1 MKSDPSGKQPEP
13 GETVTPGSTGEAAGR
28 EQTDPP
34 AVTTKPGPGRT
45 SSPAATGS
53 TSPAGTGRGV
63 HLPIRVP
70 ALLAALAAATTML
83 ALFLAGSFDWSG
95 VADTSAVVRYGLPLA
110 LSATNLLA
118 AATVGLLLVIVFLV
132 PDRSGDRWALTGTR
146 QYAVRWAGYLGF
158 VWFLLA
164 AVVLLLSAGEQTG
177 TSAASTDAV
186 TQLIFFVR
194 HVELGQILTVS
205 MLLAL
210 VCSQLALSANRVTTT
225 AWALVLAIAAIVPLS
240 LNGHSSG
247 AADHINA
254 VNSLLVHVLAA
265 AVWVG
270 GLIALVV
277 LSPFLRRP
285 LEAARRFSPVAA
297 ICFVLVG
304 LSGLDSAWLRLGSR
318 TALTTAYG
326 AMVLV
331 KVGLLIALGVFGW
344 WHRRRRL
351 AAEQADPRHT
361 MLRLA
366 GVELLLMGL
375 AMGLGQ
381 AIDRTVPPVAQ
392 ATITDPDYSFTYLVG
407 FERPPAMSWTTIF
420 TQWFPD
426 RMMIALIVAMVLAYA
441 LGVRKLRRRGDSWPI
456 WATLNWMAG
465 CLLLFWVTNGG
476 PLVYGMITFSGHM
489 IMHMLLMMAVPP
501 LLVLGNPITLALRA
515 LPPRRDASTGPRE
528 WLLSVAHSR
537 ALRILANPVVASVQ
551 FSAGLILFYFT
562 ALFPIAMATH
572 TGHMLMTFHFLL
584 SGYLFCWMLIGTDP
598 GPPKAAYPV
607 RLIIVMAT
615 MAVHAFVNVTLMTG
629 DQIYAADWWPQLGL
643 TDTVA
648 LLDDQRR
655 GAMIAWG
662 TGDGPTLLL
671 MMGVALNW
679 ARSSEREARRFD
691 RQADRDGDAQLAAY
705 NAYLAALSGGRKR
718 PDAEPIEQE
727 PIEQEPAGQEPAG
740 QEPTEQE
747 PTGLPGSSDGGS
759 EHRIKK
765 DISESVRAH
774 PALRGASADGSTT
787 D

>member
-1 MKSDPSGKQPEP
+1 MTSGPTDAAPGSEGSAATATSTPTDPDPSGP
-13 GETVTPGSTGEAAGR
+13 TPSGPTS
-28 EQTDPP
+28 TDPAP
-34 AVTTKPGPGRT
+34 PNR
-45 SSPAATGS
+45 PAAAPPRPVAVPLRS
-53 TSPAGTGRGV
+53 
-63 HLPIRVP
+63 P
-70 ALLAALAAATTML
+70 ALLTLLAAATTL
-83 ALFLAGSFDWSG
+83 VGLYLGGGLDWAGVAGSG
-95 VADTSAVVRYGLPLA
+95 VVVRFGLPVA
-110 LSATNLLA
+110 LSAANLLA
-118 AATVGLLLVIVFLV
+118 ATTLGLLLVITFLI

-146 QYAVRWAGYLGF
+146 QYAARWAGYAGF
-158 VWFLLA
+158 AWFLVALA
-164 AVVLLLSAGEQTG
+164 VLLLSAAEQTG
-177 TSAASTDAV
+177 ATMGSTDAV

-210 VCSQLALSANRVTTT
+210 VSGQLALAANRVTTV
-225 AWALVLAIAAIVPLS
+225 AWALVVAVAAIAPLS

-247 AADHINA
+247 AADHVNA

-265 AVWVG
+265 SVWVG
-270 GLIALVV
+270 GLVGLVV
-277 LSPFLRRP
+277 LSPYLRRP

-297 ICFVLVG
+297 TCFVLVG
-304 LSGLDSAWLRLGSR
+304 LSGLDSAWLRLGSWS
-318 TALTTAYG
+318 ALWTSYG
-326 AMVLV
+326 ALLAV
-331 KVGLLIALGVFGW
+331 KVGLLVALGGFGW

-351 AAEQADPRHT
+351 AVEQADPRHT

-381 AIDRTVPPVAQ
+381 AVDRTVPPIAQ
-392 ATITDPDYSFTYLVG
+392 VPITDPDYSFTYLVG
-407 FERPPAMSWTTIF
+407 FERPPAMTWTTIF

-426 RMMIALIVAMVLAYA
+426 RMMIAGIAAMALSYL
-441 LGVRKLRRRGDSWPI
+441 LGVRKLRRRGDAWGIWNTLSW
-456 WATLNWMAG
+456 LAG
-465 CLLLFWVTNGG
+465 CLLLLWVTNGG

-501 LLVLGNPITLALRA
+501 LLVLGNPVTLALRA
-515 LPPRRDASTGPRE
+515 LPHRPDASTGLRE

-537 ALRILANPVVASVQ
+537 VLRVLAHPVVAAVQ

-562 ALFPIAMATH
+562 GLFPIAMATH

-584 SGYLFCWMLIGTDP
+584 SGYLFCWMLVGSDP
-598 GPPKAAYPV
+598 GPPKAAHPV

-629 DQIYAADWWPQLGL
+629 DQIFAADWWPQLGL

-671 MMGVALNW
+671 MMGVALSW
-679 ARSSEREARRFD
+679 ARSSDREARRFD

-705 NAYLAALSGGRKR
+705 NAYLAALSGPRSGAALTGQDSPPDSGR
-718 PDAEPIEQE
+718 DEP
-727 PIEQEPAGQEPAG
+727 
-740 QEPTEQE
+740 
-747 PTGLPGSSDGGS
+747 
-759 EHRIKK
+759 
-765 DISESVRAH
+765 
-774 PALRGASADGSTT
+774 GARTT
-787 D
+787 DPEQGGPEPVAAPSTAPPTTPERTGEPLPDDQIQLDRERLGVDPQPASGVSTQD